1 MRTDLKNPTFEM
13 KSSRPN
19 AGVAM
24 QPAPAR
30 EPLQPYLAAFTLTEL
45 LVTISIMA
53 ILAGFMVPGLKA
65 IARQRNIHAVRA
77 EMEYLQTALENYKVK
92 FGAYPPGNTAN
103 PIGNATNVL
112 LNQLYY
118 ELSGTTNINN
128 TTYVTQDQS
137 ASIPV
142 ASVSQAFGV
151 HGFVNCTQPGGIDDG
166 INAKNFLKSLS
177 SKQIFSFVTN
187 NTIPTT
193 IIGTSVG
200 GPDDAYLPVPYYP
213 GVNPFRYLYPGTN
226 NPGGYDL
233 WIQLVISGKTNLIS
247 NWSRQVQIN
256 NPLP

>member
-1 MRTDLKNPTFEM
+1 M
-13 KSSRPN
+13 KSNRPN

-30 EPLQPYLAAFTLTEL
+30 EPLQPSTFNLQPYLAAFTLTEL
-45 LVTISIMA
+45 MVTISIMA
-53 ILAGFMVPGLKA
+53 ILAGFMVPGLKS

-92 FGAYPPGNTAN
+92 YGAYPPGNTHYAAGN
-103 PIGNATNVL
+103 PNNVL

-118 ELSGTTNINN
+118 ELSGTTNNN

-142 ASVSQAFGV
+142 ASVGQAFGV
-151 HGFVNCTQPGGIDDG
+151 QGFINCTQPGGVDDG

-187 NTIPTT
+187 NNIPTT

-200 GPDDAYLPVPYYP
+200 GPDDTYTPVPYYS

-233 WIQLVISGKTNLIS
+233 WIQLVISGKTNLIC
-247 NWSRQVQIN
+247 NWNRQVQIN